1 MLDDGD
7 VDSKLV
13 AFSYYAKPREICMD
27 IDFFMFINQYCH
39 IHSQTINNNV
49 RSFDPSGDF
58 FSHVI
63 IMVDIYYQS
72 LNTSRSKIGQESHTC
87 TSNRT

>member
-7 VDSKLV
+7 DDSKLV
-13 AFSYYAKPREICMD
+13 AFSYYAKPREICID

-39 IHSQTINNNV
+39 IHGQTINNNV

-58 FSHVI
+58 FLT
-63 IMVDIYYQS
+63 S
-72 LNTSRSKIGQESHTC
+72 LLW
-87 TSNRT
+87 